1 MSRRAESRMPIPFP
15 ISGVLVRNPEGYT
28 VSTLS
33 SVTDTLL
40 RAGGAGLLYDPR
52 GTTDDGDA
60 RVVHALCRGFNVPFL
75 VVDDV
80 ELARRQRADGLYLT
94 APKAD
99 VGAARTQLPWA
110 AVGLFC
116 GLDVDAAKRAVEGG
130 AAYVA
135 FGLADTT
142 SDSADDSAAQLGPGD
157 RQARADLPEARTAS
171 VHRDGECV
179 EVIARARANLRVP
192 IVADGDLSALAAG
205 ELVRR
210 GADVLALSGV
220 VYGAEHPR
228 QVMLAYLAC
237 FPPRDDL
244 RAGGARP
251 GR

>member
-1 MSRRAESRMPIPFP
+1 MSRRAESRTTLPFP

-40 RAGGAGLLYDPR
+40 RAGGAGLLYDSR

-94 APKAD
+94 GPAAD
-99 VGAARTQLPWA
+99 VCAARTQLPWA
-110 AVGLFC
+110 AVGVFC
-116 GLDVDAAKRAVEGG
+116 GLDFDAAKRAVEEG

-135 FGLADTT
+135 FGLPGGTAA
-142 SDSADDSAAQLGPGD
+142 SADDGAAQLGPGD
-157 RQARADLPEARTAS
+157 RQARADLSEVRSAR
-171 VHRDGECV
+171 VHRDGECA
-179 EVIARARANLRVP
+179 EVIAQARANLRVP
-192 IVADGDLSALAAG
+192 IVAAGDLSAVVAG
-205 ELVRR
+205 EVLRR

-228 QVMLAYLAC
+228 QVMLSYLGC

-244 RAGGARP
+244 WAADPRP

>member
-1 MSRRAESRMPIPFP
+1 MSRRAESRKPLPFP

-94 APKAD
+94 APTAD
-99 VGAARTQLPWA
+99 VSAARVQLPWA

-116 GLDVDAAKRAVEGG
+116 GLDVGAAKRAVENG

-135 FGLADTT
+135 FGLADAT
-142 SDSADDSAAQLGPGD
+142 SASADDSTAQLAG
-157 RQARADLPEARTAS
+157 
-171 VHRDGECV
+171 
-179 EVIARARANLRVP
+179 VIAQARANLRAP
-192 IVADGDLSALAAG
+192 IVAAGDLSTAAAG
-205 ELVRR
+205 EILRR
-210 GADVLALSGV
+210 GADVLAVSGV

-228 QVMLAYLAC
+228 QVLLAYLAR
-237 FPPRDDL
+237 FPARDEL